1 MAIIPRHATTT
12 WLFILNRN
20 PTFDRMV
27 SWCVDLDPIC
37 LLCGEGD
44 ESRNHLYFDC
54 SFSSMVW
61 RSLMQQFHLSSVPLM
76 CADILHWLPNPH
88 TDPMVRLA
96 ILQLWQ
102 AAIYE
107 LWKERNRRLHDG
119 LTMPPIRIMR
129 FIITS
134 LRDKSSALLSLS
146 HPSSPRLARFWF
158 DPS

>member
-1 MAIIPRHATTT
+1 
-12 WLFILNRN
+12 
-20 PTFDRMV
+20 
-27 SWCVDLDPIC
+27 
-37 LLCGEGD
+37 
-44 ESRNHLYFDC
+44 
-54 SFSSMVW
+54 
-61 RSLMQQFHLSSVPLM
+61 MQQFHLSSVPLM

-88 TDPMVRLA
+88 TDPM
-96 ILQLWQ
+96 